1 MNWKLI
7 KTLLITIGVLIII
20 LVPTILYI
28 QNQRLKEELSYTTI
42 NMNAYDLE
50 NSHLMIHYSH
60 MRRK

>member
-28 QNQRLKEELSYTTI
+28 QNQRLKEE
-42 NMNAYDLE
+42 
-50 NSHLMIHYSH
+50 
-60 MRRK
+60 